1 MNVDSNVYTMSAA
14 KAVVTARV
22 NSFGY
27 GPVNLQVSGLPS
39 GVTATLSQT
48 SLISGVATLTLT
60 AAPTATTQKVPVTL
74 WGVSGSRVHSVTFY
88 VAVSAT

>member
-22 NSFGY
+22 NSFVY

-39 GVTATLSQT
+39 GVTATLS
-48 SLISGVATLTLT
+48 
-60 AAPTATTQKVPVTL
+60 
-74 WGVSGSRVHSVTFY
+74 
-88 VAVSAT
+88 